1 MHPDKAPGPN
11 GMTPTFFQKHW
22 EIVGDDTLKM
32 ISHFFRSGEIL
43 QGLNDTNIVLIPKKK
58 NPTMVSD
65 LRPIALCNILMKVIT
80 KVLANRMKN
89 MLEKVVSESQSAF
102 IPGRLISD
110 NIMVSY
116 EIMHYLKKK
125 KIEKDGYMALKLD
138 MSKAYDR
145 VEWDSLKAI
154 MRKMGFSEWWV

>member
-1 MHPDKAPGPN
+1 MGSVA
-11 GMTPTFFQKHW
+11 
-22 EIVGDDTLKM
+22 
-32 ISHFFRSGEIL
+32 R
-43 QGLNDTNIVLIPKKK
+43 PKCYKYCSNSEKK
-58 NPTMVSD
+58 NPTMVSE
-65 LRPIALCNILMKVIT
+65 LRPIALCNVLMKVIT
-80 KVLANRMKN
+80 KILANRMKN

-125 KIEKDGYMALKLD
+125 KIGKDGYMALKLD

-145 VEWDSLKAI
+145 VEWDFLKAI
-154 MRKMGFSEWWV
+154 MRKMGLNGGFI